1 MLLHSLA
8 IAPNEMRQTM
18 RTAVNLKV
26 LEMQAPSNPDAPDL
40 EINSSDIPQ
49 AMIREQL
56 ERILRSPIF
65 VHSSRM
71 CRFLRFVVEASLT
84 EESDSL
90 KEYVIG
96 LEVYDRKPPYH
107 PSQDSIVRT
116 EARRLRTKLKEYYES
131 RGKHDPLFIYFRS
144 GSYLPVYRLQKAGV
158 ETNSTDE
165 LPGDNESSDSQ
176 MLSIALLPFEDAS
189 ADPISADCARFLN
202 QELTHQLA
210 TAGDWQVI
218 TPIAPHASPDDL
230 HRINQKEQLV
240 ADLILHGTLARD
252 NTLLVI
258 TCRLCNAEGTQLC
271 SYRFELTTQR
281 RDISVLKEV
290 ASTIISR
297 LRLNEFDGLTAAGV
311 KKRSLCQRVSSLLS
325 AEAQLEEMSSS
336 EVHAAQVRLRE
347 LVRTSPLQARSY
359 RRLAECQ
366 LDIALSGAPGS
377 RDIVC
382 QAKRSVLRALEVDP
396 NAPSAHS
403 CLAFVMALTGNT
415 DAAVKSFEAAFALG
429 AGAADYRRFSLFLA
443 AQGNFDD
450 AWHMCRKAQALD
462 PFSPRQRLASAR
474 ILYLGRKYDQLCR
487 SFDGP
492 LVYGPPPMQAQI
504 FYALAALELGQI
516 ENARQTAYRLRQESI
531 AAPLLMA
538 PAAEILARCGDAS
551 LASRTASHFQLFSS
565 GSPTGKIGQATLAL
579 ALGDQKLSETAFAAA
594 VEQRDAEIIW
604 ASVDP
609 RFDSLGK
616 MAQLVQHDFSLNE
629 MHCPSV
635 DTDSYL
641 RQFNKISNG

>member
-1 MLLHSLA
+1 
-8 IAPNEMRQTM
+8 M

-71 CRFLRFVVEASLT
+71 CRFLRFVVEASMT

-131 RGKHDPLFIYFRS
+131 SGKHDPLFIYFRS
-144 GSYLPVYRLQKAGV
+144 GSYLPVYRFQKPEV
-158 ETNSTDE
+158 ETNSTEE
-165 LPGDNESSDSQ
+165 LLGDDESSDSRT
-176 MLSIALLPFEDAS
+176 LSIALLPFEDAS
-189 ADPISADCARFLN
+189 VDPASADCARFLN

-210 TAGDWQVI
+210 RAGDWQVI
-218 TPIAPHASPDDL
+218 TPMAPHASPDDL
-230 HRINQKEQLV
+230 RRINQKEQLV
-240 ADLILHGTLARD
+240 ADLIFHGTSARD

-258 TCRLCNAEGTQLC
+258 TCRLCNAQGTQLC
-271 SYRFELTTQR
+271 SYRFELTHR
-281 RDISVLKEV
+281 RDISLLKEV

-297 LRLNEFDGLTAAGV
+297 LRLNEFDGLTVTGV
-311 KKRSLCQRVSSLLS
+311 KKRSLCQRLSSLFS
-325 AEAQLEEMSSS
+325 AEAQLEEMSTS
-336 EVHAAQVRLRE
+336 EVHAAQLRLRD

-359 RRLAECQ
+359 RRLAECL

-382 QAKRSVLRALEVDP
+382 QAKRSVLRALEIDP
-396 NAPSAHS
+396 DAPSAHS
-403 CLAFVMALTGNT
+403 CLGFVMALTGNT
-415 DAAVKSFEAAFALG
+415 EAAVKSFEAAFALG
-429 AGAADYRRFSLFLA
+429 AGAADYRRFALFLA

-450 AWHMCRKAQALD
+450 AWHMCQKAQALD

-516 ENARQTAYRLRQESI
+516 ENARQAAYRLRQESI

-551 LASRTASHFQLFSS
+551 LASRMASHFQLFSS

-579 ALGDQKLSETAFAAA
+579 ALGDRKLSETAFAAA
-594 VEQRDAEIIW
+594 VEQRDAELVW

-609 RFDSLGK
+609 RFDNLGK
-616 MAQLVQHDFSLNE
+616 MARLVQHDFSLNE
-629 MHCPSV
+629 VHCPSV

-641 RQFNKISNG
+641 RQFNNSSNG

>member
-1 MLLHSLA
+1 
-8 IAPNEMRQTM
+8 M

-49 AMIREQL
+49 GMIREQL
-56 ERILRSPIF
+56 ERILRSPLF

-71 CRFLRFVVEASLT
+71 CRFLRFVVEASFT
-84 EESDSL
+84 EESESL

-131 RGKHDPLFIYFRS
+131 TGKHDPLFIYFRS
-144 GSYLPVYRLQKAGV
+144 GSYLPVYRYQKPEV
-158 ETNSTDE
+158 ETNSTVE

-176 MLSIALLPFEDAS
+176 VLSIALLPFDDRS
-189 ADPISADCARFLN
+189 VDPISADCARFLN

-210 TAGDWQVI
+210 TAGDWQVL
-218 TPIAPHASPDDL
+218 TPITARQASPDDI
-230 HRINQKEQLV
+230 RGMSQKEPLL
-240 ADLILHGTLARD
+240 ADLILHGTLSSD
-252 NTLLVI
+252 NTLVVI

-271 SYRFELTTQR
+271 SHRFELMAQR
-281 RDISVLKEV
+281 PAISLLKEV
-290 ASTIISR
+290 VSAIISR
-297 LRLNEFDGLTAAGV
+297 LRLNEFDGVTVAGI
-311 KKRSLCQRVSSLLS
+311 KRRSLCQR
-325 AEAQLEEMSSS
+325 MSSMLTAETQIEKMSPS
-336 EVHAAQVRLRE
+336 EVHAAHLRLRE
-347 LVRTSPLQARSY
+347 MVRTSPLQARSY

-382 QAKRSVLRALEVDP
+382 QAKRSILRAVEIDP

-403 CLAFVMALTGNT
+403 CLGFVMALTGNT
-415 DAAVKSFEAAFALG
+415 EAAVKSFEAAFALG
-429 AGAADYRRFSLFLA
+429 AGAADYRRFALFLA

-450 AWHMCRKAQALD
+450 AWHMCQKAQALD

-474 ILYLGRKYDQLCR
+474 ILYLGRKYDELCR
-487 SFDGP
+487 AFDDS

-504 FYALAALELGQI
+504 FYALAALELGRV
-516 ENARQTAYRLRQESI
+516 EDASQTAYRLRQESI
-531 AAPLLMA
+531 AAPLLIA
-538 PAAEILARCGDAS
+538 PTAEILARCGDAS
-551 LASRTASHFQLFSS
+551 LASRMASHFQLFSS

-579 ALGDQKLSETAFAAA
+579 ALGDRKLSETAFAAA
-594 VEQRDAEIIW
+594 VEQHDAELLW
-604 ASVDP
+604 SSVDP
-609 RFDSLGK
+609 RFDSLGQ
-616 MAQLVQHDFSLNE
+616 MAQLVQHDLSMNE
-629 MHCPSV
+629 THRPSV
-635 DTDSYL
+635 DSDSYL
-641 RQFNKISNG
+641 RAFNKASNG